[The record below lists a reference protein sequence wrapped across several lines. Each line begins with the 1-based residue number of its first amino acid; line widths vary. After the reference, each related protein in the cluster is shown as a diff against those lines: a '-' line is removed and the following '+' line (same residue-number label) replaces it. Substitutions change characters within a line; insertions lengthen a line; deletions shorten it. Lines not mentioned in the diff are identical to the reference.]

1 MKTGTKEKS
10 MGDATTR
17 ENLKNM
23 VIEGWVYFN
32 PEKNNVTLMLEG
44 NEDGNGYNYIRTY
57 DKIAEAAADFYV
69 YTHSRKIK
77 NTRANDRQINIERL
91 LLDDGLFSLEKLL
104 SCNYREK
111 DKMIE
116 EFGNIF
122 TEYRKE
128 FLARKRKERTKWN

>member
-23 VIEGWVYFN
+23 VINGWVYFN
-32 PEKNNVTLMLEG
+32 SLKNNVTLMLEG

-77 NTRANDRQINIERL
+77 NTHANDRRINIERL
-91 LLDDGLFSLEKLL
+91 FSDDGLFSLKELL
-104 SCNYREK
+104 SCNYKEK
-111 DKMIE
+111 DNKAIK
-116 EFGNIF
+116 EFGDIF
-122 TEYRKE
+122 TGLGSIGRG
-128 FLARKRKERTKWN
+128 FGF